1 MTFMILLALSMAA
14 AVVTTTTATAAMTT
28 TAAAA
33 ASFSIELIHRDSP
46 KSPFYNHSATS
57 LDRARASIYR
67 SALQASRIAARVQ
80 RKGGIESFDA
90 VSRVVPDSFEY
101 LMELRVGTPPFSILA
116 IADTGSD
123 LIWANCV
130 PCTKCYKQTAP
141 YFDPGKS
148 SSYRTLPCQ
157 SNLCKVLSSS
167 PCAGG
172 SSCEYHYEYDD
183 GSKVDG
189 VLGTEDLT
197 FDSSSGSPL
206 VFSNIAFGCNS
217 QSSGV
222 FSSRT
227 AGLAGLSASPVS
239 LVSQI
244 VPSLDKSYFSYC
256 LVPMSDTQASSKV
269 IFGSAG
275 MVVGSKVTTLMTV
288 EDSLFALRLTEI
300 IVDGAGSVPVP
311 TSAPGLKK
319 GNIIIDSGT
328 TVNYLPAGVLSSLVR
343 QVSRVVSL
351 PKATDPDRLLPLCF
365 KVTGESDWQKLPFIT
380 FKFAGEAS
388 VRLSPTSMFME
399 EAYQV
404 VCLAVADSGSDTPI
418 FGNVAQQNLHVGYD
432 LDIPAVS
439 FASADCTKF

>member
-1 MTFMILLALSMAA
+1 MTIVILLALSMAA
-14 AVVTTTTATAAMTT
+14 ASAMTT

-33 ASFSIELIHRDSP
+33 ATASFSIELIHRDSP

-57 LDRARASIYR
+57 VDRSRAAIYR
-67 SALQASRIAARVQ
+67 SVHEARRIAARVQ
-80 RKGGIESFDA
+80 RKGGIEPSDA

-116 IADTGSD
+116 IVDTGSD

-130 PCTKCYKQTAP
+130 PCTDCYRQTAP
-141 YFDPGKS
+141 LFDPRNS
-148 SSYRTLPCQ
+148 SSYRTLPCD
-157 SNLCKVLSSS
+157 SNLCKAL
-167 PCAGG
+167 PTIACGAG
-172 SSCEYHYEYDD
+172 SSCEYHYAYQDR
-183 GSKVDG
+183 SNIDG

-197 FDSSSGSPL
+197 FDSSAGSPV

-217 QSSGV
+217 KSGGS

-227 AGLAGLSASPVS
+227 AGLAGLGGGPVS

-244 VPSLDKSYFSYC
+244 VPTLDKKYFSYC
-256 LVPMSDTQASSKV
+256 LVPKSDTQASSKV

-275 MVVGSKVTTLMTV
+275 VVAGSKVTTPMTV
-288 EDSLFALRLTEI
+288 EGAFFVLRLEEI

-311 TSAPGLKK
+311 PSAPGLTT

-328 TVNYLPAGVLSSLVR
+328 TVSFLPAGVLSSLV
-343 QVSRVVSL
+343 QEVSRVVSL
-351 PKATDPDRLLPLCF
+351 PKATDPDGTLPLCF
-365 KVTGESDWQKLPFIT
+365 TVTSEADRQKLPFIT

-388 VRLSPTSMFME
+388 VRLSPKTMFMDE
-399 EAYQV
+399 VSFAGQM
-404 VCLAVADSGSDTPI
+404 VCLAVADSNTPV
-418 FGNVAQQNLHVGYD
+418 FGNTAQQNLHVGYD

-439 FASADCTKF
+439 FASADCTTL

>member
-1 MTFMILLALSMAA
+1 MTIVILLALSMAA
-14 AVVTTTTATAAMTT
+14 AAMTT
-28 TAAAA
+28 TAAAAA

-46 KSPFYNHSATS
+46 KSPFYNQSATS
-57 LDRARASIYR
+57 LDRSRAAIYR
-67 SALQASRIAARVQ
+67 SAHQARRIAARAQ
-80 RKGGIESFDA
+80 RKAGIESFDA
-90 VSRVVPDSFEY
+90 VSRMVPDSFEY
-101 LMELRVGTPPFSILA
+101 LMELRVGTPPFYILA

-141 YFDPGKS
+141 YFDPRKS
-148 SSYRTLPCQ
+148 SSYRTLPCN
-157 SNLCKVLSSS
+157 SNLCKALPHG
-167 PCAGG
+167 PCADV
-172 SSCEYHYEYDD
+172 STCEYHYGYQD
-183 GSKVDG
+183 GSKIDG
-189 VLGTEDLT
+189 VLATEDLT
-197 FDSSSGSPL
+197 FYSSAGSPL
-206 VFSNIAFGCNS
+206 VFSNIAFGCNY
-217 QSSGV
+217 QSSGS

-227 AGLAGLSASPVS
+227 AGLAGLGVGTVS

-256 LVPMSDTQASSKV
+256 LVPKSDTQSSSKV
-269 IFGSAG
+269 IFGSTG
-275 MVVGSKVTTLMTV
+275 VVAGSKVTTPMAV
-288 EDSLFALRLTEI
+288 EHTHFVLRLEEI

-311 TSAPGLKK
+311 PSAPGLTT

-328 TVNYLPAGVLSSLVR
+328 TINYLPAGVLSSLV
-343 QVSRVVSL
+343 QEVSRVVSL
-351 PKATDPDRLLPLCF
+351 PKAADWRRIMPLCF
-365 KVTGESDWQKLPFIT
+365 KVTGEPDWQKLPFIT

-399 EAYQV
+399 EASQV
-404 VCLAVADSGSDTPI
+404 VCLAVAASGSGPPI

>member
-1 MTFMILLALSMAA
+1 MTIMILLALSMVA
-14 AVVTTTTATAAMTT
+14 AAMTT
-28 TAAAA
+28 TEAAA

-46 KSPFYNHSATS
+46 KSPFYNQSATL
-57 LDRARASIYR
+57 LDRSRAAIYR
-67 SALQASRIAARVQ
+67 SAHQARRIAARAQ
-80 RKGGIESFDA
+80 RKGGITPFDA

-157 SNLCKVLSSS
+157 SNLCKALAHR
-167 PCAGG
+167 PCTGG

-183 GSKVDG
+183 GSKIDG
-189 VLGTEDLT
+189 VLSTEDLT
-197 FDSSSGSPL
+197 FDSSAGSPL
-206 VFSNIAFGCNS
+206 AFSNIAFGCNS

-222 FSSRT
+222 FSRR
-227 AGLAGLSASPVS
+227 AGGLAGLSGSPIS

-244 VPSLDKSYFSYC
+244 VPSLDKRYFSYC
-256 LVPMSDTQASSKV
+256 LVPMSDAQASSKV
-269 IFGSAG
+269 IFGSTG
-275 MVVGSKVTTLMTV
+275 VVAGSKVTTPMTV
-288 EDSLFALRLTEI
+288 EDSLFVLRLEEI

-311 TSAPGLKK
+311 PSAPGLKT

-328 TVNYLPAGVLSSLVR
+328 TLNYLPTAVLSSLE
-343 QVSRVVSL
+343 QEVSRVVSL

-365 KVTGESDWQKLPFIT
+365 TVTGEPDRQKLPFIT

-388 VRLSPTSMFME
+388 VRLSPTSMFMQ
-399 EAYQV
+399 EAHQV

-418 FGNVAQQNLHVGYD
+418 LGYLAQQNIHVGYD
-432 LDIPAVS
+432 LDISAVS
-439 FASADCTKF
+439 FASADCTKL